1 VININIIVATDSFK
15 GSISTLEAA
24 DSIERGIRKV
34 YPSAEIIKIPVADG
48 GEGTVKALVKNS
60 NGIFKT
66 IEVTGPLGDKIK
78 AEYGIINGNT
88 AIIEMAAASGLTLV
102 SEDKRNPMLTTTYG
116 TGQLIKDALDEGC
129 KKILIGIGGS
139 ATNDGGVGMAQALG
153 VSFKD
158 SNGNELAFGGG
169 SLDKLEMIDCSQID
183 NRIENVEIVVAC
195 DVTNPLC
202 GVEGASAIYGPQKG
216 ADKLMVELLDKNLS
230 NFASKIKEQLG
241 KDVSEIPGAGA
252 AGGLGAGLLA
262 FCNAEIQ
269 SGIDMVLSLVEFE
282 KLLESADLVITG
294 EGKIDGQSVKGK
306 VPYGIGKIAKKFNV
320 PVIAIVGTIGEN
332 SEKMHDYGIKVI
344 VSIAE
349 GPITLMDAMDSAD
362 ELIEKA
368 AERVMRIIKIGQTIR
383 SEED

>member
-1 VININIIVATDSFK
+1 VIDINIIVATDSFK